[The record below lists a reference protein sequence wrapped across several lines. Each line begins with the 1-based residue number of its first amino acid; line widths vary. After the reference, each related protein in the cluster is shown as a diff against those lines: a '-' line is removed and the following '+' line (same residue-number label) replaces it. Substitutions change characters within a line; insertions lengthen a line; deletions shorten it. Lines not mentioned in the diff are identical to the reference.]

1 MATPKDPNLFY
12 LEMPDGYPGDQY
24 RVQLHFFQDMLFERG
39 QYVARLPTRLH
50 YLSMLQKQGVTM
62 NSLLEVEVTIN
73 TGVEAAPGA
82 CGASDQAK
90 GTEITEQSLLLDLFI
105 HSWLVQ

>member
-1 MATPKDPNLFY
+1 MSYRRTALCISSAVGKTSGERMATPKDPNLFY

-50 YLSMLQKQGVTM
+50 YLTMLQQQGVTM

-73 TGVEAAPGA
+73 TGMDGWGELCSRVNRAY
-82 CGASDQAK
+82 
-90 GTEITEQSLLLDLFI
+90 
-105 HSWLVQ
+105 